1 MRRLHD
7 DAVGASTE
15 REETGVMNIR
25 YATILGLALM
35 TLAAAAPPKA
45 AAQTKLAVTQYGKVI
60 SSLPWAIALE
70 KGWLKENGLK
80 VESILSSDGGGTSM
94 RNMLASDLPFGESA
108 ISAAVAAH
116 LKAKLDIVLVY
127 GGGDSIGELTW
138 MSLPDSPVKTIEDMR
153 GKTISFTNP
162 QSATEML
169 LRLVLA
175 KHGIAPDAMKLVAS
189 GSVAATIT
197 ALNQHGIDAGPVS
210 DPLLYANEDKL
221 HTVFAASTEIPR
233 YEWYAGVTTKEF
245 ATQHPEQIRALIAA
259 RRKAVKFIAEQPDA
273 AAAIY
278 AKVWELDE
286 KTAALMLKRA
296 ARYRYWSEG
305 EFDKE
310 GIATVTK
317 GLQLA
322 GVTEEVFNL
331 NSIIDQSFLPE
342 ALRRPL

>member
-1 MRRLHD
+1 MR
-7 DAVGASTE
+7 
-15 REETGVMNIR
+15 IR
-25 YATILGLALM
+25 HAAILGGLVLSLAV
-35 TLAAAAPPKA
+35 AAPPEA
-45 AAQTKLAVTQYGKVI
+45 GAQTKLAVTQYGKVI

-108 ISAAVAAH
+108 ISAAVAAR
-116 LKAKLDIVLVY
+116 LKAKLEIVLVY

-138 MSLPDSPVKTIEDMR
+138 MSLPDSPVKTIKDMP
-153 GKTISFTNP
+153 GHTISFTNP

-169 LRLVLA
+169 LRLVLD
-175 KHGIAPDAMKLVAS
+175 KHGIKPESMKLVTS

-197 ALNQHGIDAGPVS
+197 ALTQHGIDAGPVS
-210 DPLLYANEDKL
+210 DPMLYAYEDKL
-221 HTVFAASTEIPR
+221 HTVFAATTEIPR
-233 YEWYAGVTTKEF
+233 YQWYAGVTTKEY

-286 KTAALMLKRA
+286 KTAAVMLKRA
-296 ARYRYWSEG
+296 ARFRYWSEG

-310 GIATVTK
+310 GIATVVK

-331 NSIIDQSFLPE
+331 TSIIDQSFLPE
-342 ALRRPL
+342 ELRRPL

>member
-1 MRRLHD
+1 
-7 DAVGASTE
+7 
-15 REETGVMNIR
+15 
-25 YATILGLALM
+25 
-35 TLAAAAPPKA
+35 
-45 AAQTKLAVTQYGKVI
+45 
-60 SSLPWAIALE
+60 
-70 KGWLKENGLK
+70 
-80 VESILSSDGGGTSM
+80 M

-127 GGGDSIGELTW
+127 GGGDSIGELAW
-138 MSLPDSPVKTIEDMR
+138 MSLPDSPVKTVEDMR

-169 LRLVLA
+169 LRLVLD
-175 KHGIAPDAMKLVAS
+175 KHGIPPDAMKLVAS